1 MIGVGVAGCGYW
13 GSKVIRNIEATPGL
27 RLVAAS
33 DPKEGRRAYVKER
46 HPRVTVVEDFDALLD
61 MDEVEAVWLATPV
74 RSHVPLARKALMRRR
89 HVLVEKPMAA
99 TAAEAAGLVG
109 LADRVGV
116 ALHTGHTYLHSP
128 AVASLRQLVADGAH
142 GRTCYVT
149 SERINPGPPASE
161 VSVLWDLAVHDVS
174 IILDLIDRRPIAVS
188 ARGGRWLR
196 DDVAEAVMMTLDL
209 EGEITAQVHVSWMSA
224 LKTRV
229 MKIFGTEATL
239 LYDDLADPPVRWIG
253 TPADNRRG
261 APDSAV
267 VDLAYGPGEI
277 RDFRPRGPQPLLA
290 ECAAFRD
297 AMARGTPAP
306 NEGRRAVAVVEVLE
320 AAETSLSSG
329 GERVALQERKPA
341 TIGGER

>member
-1 MIGVGVAGCGYW
+1 MIGVGIAGCGYW

-46 HPRVTVVEDFDALLD
+46 HPRVTVVEDFEALLD

-74 RSHVPLARKALMRRR
+74 RSHVPLARMALMSRR

-99 TAAEAAGLVG
+99 SAVEAAGLVG
-109 LADRVGV
+109 LADRLGV

-128 AVASLRQLVADGAH
+128 AVATLRRLVAEGSH

-174 IILDLIDRRPIAVS
+174 IILDLIDRRPVAVS
-188 ARGGRWLR
+188 ARGGRWIR

-229 MKIFGTEATL
+229 MKVFGTEATL

-253 TPADNRRG
+253 SPADNRRD
-261 APDSAV
+261 AADTAV
-267 VDLAYGPGEI
+267 VDLTYGPGEI
-277 RDFRPRGPQPLLA
+277 RDFRPQGPQPLLA

-297 AMARGTPAP
+297 AMALGAPAP

-329 GERVALQERKPA
+329 GVRVALPSREPA